1 MVYVNPRLRR
11 DDSINTRRST
21 LAGSRTSAWNNTS
34 ALYLQNFADEN
45 GSDNANWVIGTNY
58 IYVLVTNTN
67 SITGSSG
74 STALNPSGLLVYQV
88 GALAT
93 IDGSPIPEVGT
104 VLPIIFAL
112 GLLVGGFGLA
122 GSGTKRCRH
131 RLVSAQSARTEL
143 IKSTSRKV
151 NVAVAMPAIIGGPPL
166 SVGPSSG

>member
-1 MVYVNPRLRR
+1 VVYVNPRLRR

-21 LAGSRTSAWNNTS
+21 LAGSRTSAWYNTS

-93 IDGSPIPEVGT
+93 IDGSPIPGVGT

-112 GLLVGGFGLA
+112 GLFGWWIWSRRI
-122 GSGTKRCRH
+122 GHETM
-131 RLVSAQSARTEL
+131 SA
-143 IKSTSRKV
+143 
-151 NVAVAMPAIIGGPPL
+151 
-166 SVGPSSG
+166 